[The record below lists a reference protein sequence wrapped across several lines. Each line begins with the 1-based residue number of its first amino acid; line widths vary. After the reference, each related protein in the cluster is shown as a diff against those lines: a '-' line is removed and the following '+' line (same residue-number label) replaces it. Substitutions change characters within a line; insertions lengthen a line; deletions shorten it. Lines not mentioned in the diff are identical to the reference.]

1 MPTFTITVTETATDR
16 LGNIGPSAKQALDR
30 VLRPL
35 TQELYGDVL
44 ERAAAHIHTVGK
56 KPGAYL
62 ASIQM
67 GQYDKGKRMGGYVRS
82 GSPLAHLLEG
92 GAKPPLHTITAST
105 ASVLAFNG
113 DAGMVFRRAVQ
124 HPGAT
129 IPPYPAFKP
138 AMEAHRTEITEKL
151 TQAVRE
157 AAAKQ

>member
-1 MPTFTITVTETATDR
+1 MPTFMITVTETATDR
-16 LGNIGPSAKQALDR
+16 LGNIGPTAKQALER
-30 VLRPL
+30 VLRQL

-67 GQYDKGKRMGGYVRS
+67 GQYDKGKRMGGFVRS
-82 GSPLAHLLEG
+82 GSSLAHLLEG
-92 GAKPPLHTITAST
+92 GAKPPPHEIRAS
-105 ASVLAFNG
+105 AAKALAFSG
-113 DAGMVFRRAVQ
+113 DAGTVFRRAVQ

-129 IPPYPAFKP
+129 IPPYPAFGP
-138 AMEAHRTEITEKL
+138 AMEAHRAEITEKL

-157 AAAKQ
+157 AAAQR

>member
-1 MPTFTITVTETATDR
+1 MPTFMITVTETATDR
-16 LGNIGPSAKQALDR
+16 LGNIGPSAKQALER

-35 TQELYGDVL
+35 TQELHSDVL

-92 GAKPPLHTITAST
+92 GAKPPSHTITASA
-105 ASVLAFNG
+105 ASVLAFSG
-113 DAGMVFRRAVQ
+113 DAGIVFRRAVQ

-129 IPPYPAFKP
+129 IPPYPAFGP
-138 AMEAHRTEITEKL
+138 AMEGRRTEITEKL

-157 AAAKQ
+157 AAAQR

>member
-16 LGNIGPSAKQALDR
+16 LGNIGPTAKQALDR

-35 TQELYGDVL
+35 TQELYSDVL
-44 ERAAAHIHTVGK
+44 ERAEAHIHTVGK

-67 GQYDKGKRMGGYVRS
+67 GQYDKGKRMGGFVRS
-82 GSPLAHLLEG
+82 GSPLVHLLEG
-92 GAKPPLHTITAST
+92 GAKPPPHQITASA
-105 ASVLAFNG
+105 ASVLAFSG
-113 DAGMVFRRAVQ
+113 DAGIVFRRAVQ

-129 IPPYPAFKP
+129 IPPYPAFRP

>member
-1 MPTFTITVTETATDR
+1 MPTFMITVTETATDR
-16 LGNIGPSAKQALDR
+16 LGNIGPTAKHALDR

-67 GQYDKGKRMGGYVRS
+67 GQYDKGKRMGGFVRS
-82 GSPLAHLLEG
+82 GSPLAHLLEC
-92 GAKPPLHTITAST
+92 GAKPPPHEIRAS
-105 ASVLAFNG
+105 AAKALAFSG
-113 DAGMVFRRAVQ
+113 DAGTVFRRAVQ

-129 IPPYPAFKP
+129 IPPYPAFGP
-138 AMEAHRTEITEKL
+138 AMEAHRAEITEKL

-157 AAAKQ
+157 AAAKR